1 MLSALGAA
9 CGDGKG
15 RGVRREERR
24 NARLRLV
31 TGMAQGRPW
40 REVAVQAG
48 LRTSRTAAYRL
59 LRLVQAEG
67 ETALDERRQ
76 GHPAKFREP
85 VKAWLLAYC
94 RDHPGTP
101 SRVVQAALQ
110 ERFSLTVSISQI
122 NRVRA
127 ALGVSHRPG
136 GAGGKSG
143 TVYGPA

>member
-1 MLSALGAA
+1 ME
-9 CGDGKG
+9 
-15 RGVRREERR
+15 REARR
-24 NARLRLV
+24 NARLHLV
-31 TGMAQGRPW
+31 TGMAQGQPW
-40 REVAVQAG
+40 QEAATVAG

-59 LRLVQAEG
+59 LRVVRTEG
-67 ETALDERRQ
+67 EVALDERRH
-76 GHPAKFREP
+76 GHPVKFREP

-110 ERFSLTVSISQI
+110 ERFGLTVSISQI

-127 ALGVSHRPG
+127 ALGVSHRPQ